1 MRQNTRTPEPRRSTE
16 PTLSRRGMLRLS
28 ALSGAAALGA
38 GLALPAPAEAA
49 WEQEPIDTP
58 DKALDALKK
67 GNDRFV
73 ERGMTTPQRGLAC
86 PADGSP
92 PKQQPFAAILSC
104 ADSRV
109 PVELLFDQG
118 FGNLFVCRSAG
129 NITTAE
135 LIGSLEY
142 GVLEVGVKAVVVL
155 GHNDCG
161 AVDAAMKATDAP
173 GQITSL
179 YPHIYPAVARSG
191 NDLSRAVEENVR
203 EQVMLLRRASTIIRQ
218 REPRTVKVVGATYDL
233 CRGAVRWL

>member
-1 MRQNTRTPEPRRSTE
+1 MRQITPAPRPVE

-38 GLALPAPAEAA
+38 GLVVPAPVEAEP

-58 DKALDALKK
+58 QKAIDALKR
-67 GNDRFV
+67 GNARFV
-73 ERGMTTPQRGLAC
+73 ERGMTTPQRNLRCTPIG
-86 PADGSP
+86 P
-92 PKQQPFAAILSC
+92 PTQTPFAAILSC

-142 GVLEVGVKAVVVL
+142 GVAQVEVKAVVVL

-161 AVDAAMKATDAP
+161 AVRATMEAKDAP

-179 YPHIYPAVARSG
+179 YPHIYPAVARSDG
-191 NDLSRAVEENVR
+191 SLGSAVEENVK
-203 EQVMLLRRASTIIRQ
+203 EQVMLLRRASTVIRQ
-218 REPRTVKVVGATYDL
+218 REPRSVQVVGATYDL
-233 CRGAVRWL
+233 CGGQVRWL